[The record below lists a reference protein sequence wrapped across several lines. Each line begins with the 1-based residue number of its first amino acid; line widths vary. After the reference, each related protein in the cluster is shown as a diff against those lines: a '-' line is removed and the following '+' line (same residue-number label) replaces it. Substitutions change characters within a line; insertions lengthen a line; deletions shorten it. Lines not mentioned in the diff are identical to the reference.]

1 MNPCRQQ
8 VVERVIACPATQA
21 KLESVRAML
30 EGKRIRKVEFTS
42 GADAVVIVLHL
53 DNRKQVSVSMA
64 ELSLN
69 MLLRDPNVAKE
80 EQERYYETHV
90 YRPIRRRRK
99 TKKGKASNAKETQCD
114 TDSAET
120 E

>member
-8 VVERVIACPATQA
+8 VVERVIACPATQT
-21 KLESVRAML
+21 KLESVRVML
-30 EGKRIRKVEFTS
+30 EGKRIKKVGFTS
-42 GADAVVIVLHL
+42 GSDAVVIVLHL

-90 YRPIRRRRK
+90 YRPIRRRR
-99 TKKGKASNAKETQCD
+99 TKKGRK
-114 TDSAET
+114 TDEDKT
-120 E
+120 